1 MDKNTDKKIS
11 STYHK
16 LLVLLHLIEMFI
28 ILSFIFLVIS
38 AFVLNVIV
46 FKVVDKN
53 WLNVFVP

>member
-1 MDKNTDKKIS
+1 MDKNTDKKFS